1 MSAAAEGDIPLLPS
15 AVQLFCVANAS
26 YWITSSARSRIDCGT
41 VRPRALAVLR
51 LITRSIF
58 VICCTGRSA
67 GFQCVN
73 GDRVWPELPD
83 MNYSITLS
91 ARLSMAAGTMS
102 PSALAA
108 FMLTV
113 RSTLVDCC
121 TGKWPGLSPLRI
133 RPV

>member
-1 MSAAAEGDIPLLPS
+1 MAAIR
-15 AVQLFCVANAS
+15 
-26 YWITSSARSRIDCGT
+26 YWITSSAVANSVSGM
-41 VRPRALAVLR
+41 VRPSALAVLR
-51 LITRSIF
+51 LITRSIL

-91 ARLSMAAGTMS
+91 ARLSMAAGTVS

-108 FMLTV
+108 FMLMV